1 MRLPLLLALAVIL
14 LTPANIREIAMDLA
28 GQAQTVVA
36 SIMRDRPVPSTLDV
50 ADSSGIAERQ
60 DGTTVSAVS
69 AR

>member
-36 SIMRDRPVPSTLDV
+36 SIIRDRTVPSTLEV
-50 ADSSGIAERQ
+50 ADSSGAAERR
-60 DGTTVSAVS
+60 DGTTIGPVS